1 MYASLMQ
8 RSFRGEVLPLRMLH
22 MEHIAVAST
31 CVQWQCC
38 LVEVEPDRIIAPI
51 SHCLQKGRP
60 CEEEADLK
68 KRRKKPKVVQSCAQ
82 IWSSFWNGF
91 WERSIKTLICAG
103 QKLNTNVVHF
113 WALVWTR
120 NGFVL
125 FFFWAAKWNIGW
137 PSVVLRLEAKGS
149 GQVVCATPRST
160 VSGKRAT
167 ICDHSVGVVFAANA
181 RSIRPM

>member
-1 MYASLMQ
+1 MQ

-68 KRRKKPKVVQSCAQ
+68 KRRKKNQKWSKVVPK
-82 IWSSFWNGF
+82 FGPRF
-91 WERSIKTLICAG
+91 GT
-103 QKLNTNVVHF
+103 VF
-113 WALVWTR
+113 
-120 NGFVL
+120 
-125 FFFWAAKWNIGW
+125 
-137 PSVVLRLEAKGS
+137 GS
-149 GQVVCATPRST
+149 GLL
-160 VSGKRAT
+160 K
-167 ICDHSVGVVFAANA
+167 H
-181 RSIRPM
+181 